1 MKITNRYKSLS
12 EPVKASLWFAISNIL
27 QKGIVLFSTP
37 IFTRLLTADEYGSY
51 SVFQSWYGVL
61 TILAT
66 MNLFLGGY
74 GRGLIEHEKDKNRLT
89 SSLLELSTLL
99 TTVVLAIY
107 LSDIKLWTTTLN
119 LSPMLMV
126 AMFIELYTLPAYEF
140 WATSQRY
147 EFKYR
152 KLVCISILM
161 SIGSIVLGIIA
172 VMIFPQKLE
181 ARIYSDAVFKVVVG
195 LSLYIHII
203 KNGDYRIEKKYWIY
217 GLRFNIPLIPHY
229 LSSMILNLSDRIMIN
244 NMVGSSAAA
253 KYSVSYTIGMMMQ
266 LITNAINNSFTPY
279 TFTAIRDKSYE
290 KLRKNANVLYIFV
303 GTITIASMAFAP
315 ELIMVFAGK
324 QYYEAIWVIPPIA
337 TSVYFIFLYSL
348 FNNVEYYFKKTKF
361 IAIASTICA
370 ILNLILNYILI
381 PYYGYY
387 AAGYTTLVCYILY
400 TIMHY
405 IFMKI
410 ICVKENIDVKLLY
423 DVKGMVLSSSI
434 VVGIMLLMIFTY
446 KVVIV
451 RYSFI
456 VCLLALVVLSRKKLI
471 MIIKMFKK

>member
-1 MKITNRYKSLS
+1 MKIRNRYKTLS

-37 IFTRLLTADEYGSY
+37 IFTRLLTTEEYGSF

-66 MNLFLGGY
+66 LNLFLGGY

-99 TTVVLAIY
+99 TTIVLAIY

-126 AMFIELYTLPAYEF
+126 AMFIQLYTLPAYEF

-147 EFKYR
+147 EFRYR

-161 SIGSIVLGIIA
+161 SVGSIVLGIIA
-172 VMIFPQKLE
+172 VIIFPHKLE
-181 ARIYSDAVFKVVVG
+181 ARIYSDAICKVLVG

-203 KNGDYRIEKKYWIY
+203 KKGNYKIEKKYWIY
-217 GLRFNIPLIPHY
+217 GLRFNIPLVPHY

-244 NMVGSSAAA
+244 NMVSSSAAA

-279 TFTAIRDKSYE
+279 TFIAIRDKSYE
-290 KLRKNANVLYIFV
+290 KLRKNATVLYIFV
-303 GTITIASMAFAP
+303 GIISILSMAFAP

-324 QYYEAIWVIPPIA
+324 QYYEAVWVIPPIA

-348 FNNVEYYFKKTKF
+348 FSNVEYYFKKTKF
-361 IAIASTICA
+361 IAIASTFCA
-370 ILNLILNYILI
+370 IINLVLNYIFI
-381 PYYGYY
+381 PYYGYFT
-387 AAGYTTLVCYILY
+387 AGYTTLVCYILY
-400 TIMHY
+400 TVMHY
-405 IFMKI
+405 IFMKK
-410 ICVKENIDVKLLY
+410 ICVKENINVNLLY
-423 DVKGMVLSSSI
+423 DFKGMIVSSTIVL
-434 VVGIMLLMIFTY
+434 GIMVLMIFTY
-446 KVVIV
+446 RVIIV
-451 RYSFI
+451 RYSII
-456 VCLLALVVLSRKKLI
+456 VSIFALVVISRKKLI
-471 MIIKMFKK
+471 MIFITFKK